1 MRQSASKDLLTKPPS
16 ENGVGISS
24 LRFNRIVGDTLS
36 LNRLQE
42 DTLEETSPG
51 SHMGE
56 TQEERA
62 VITTV
67 HLRRE
72 VGLMGG
78 IALIV
83 GNMIGG

>member
-1 MRQSASKDLLTKPPS
+1 MRHSASKDLLTKPPS
-16 ENGVGISS
+16 DNGVGISN
-24 LRFNRIVGDTLS
+24 LGFNRIVGDTLS

-62 VITTV
+62 VTTV

-78 IALIV
+78 ISLIV